1 MNKNKLD
8 ETNYTTQLAAD
19 INMYVK
25 KCSNEKPQA
34 AYTPHSTKQS
44 FKNLNESS
52 CFDLIYRITNSSLL
66 ILEVKVTHDNKR
78 LHSFSPQQRRVD
90 SVLRKFGI
98 PLDYCY
104 NLKSDYAKVNEEE
117 YTLKNSLL
125 AHPDKVASTS
135 GIIQNQKQHVVL
147 KDKIDYL
154 LKKQPGNAGGLGA
167 LFTVGL
173 LESIQEINTKLL
185 FFSYNAGNIE
195 MYTLEQMREI
205 YESYKKHVHIAKGVD
220 MNTASSDQLLK
231 AFSENTQQLLRC
243 LEEIQSSNEVDD
255 KPSQDATTFGMC

>member
-117 YTLKNSLL
+117 YTLKYSLL

-154 LKKQPGNAGGLGA
+154 LKKNPGNAGGLGA

-185 FFSYNAGNIE
+185 FFSYNAGSIE

-220 MNTASSDQLLK
+220 MNTASSEQLLK
-231 AFSENTQQLLRC
+231 AFSENTQQLLKC
-243 LEEIQSSNEVDD
+243 LEQMQSSNEVDD
-255 KPSQDATTFGMC
+255 KPSQDTTTFGMC